1 MPELSDNGEVL
12 RFLAASVESVRLKV
26 DRIDERTEA
35 IEGRVANIEGRVVT
49 IEGRMATIEGRVA
62 TIESRMATKDDITM
76 VRGDIERLDLRLDAI
91 DRGLT
96 IRLDTTDLSISRL
109 RSAVYLLAKD
119 QPEILK
125 LLGQA

>member
-1 MPELSDNGEVL
+1 MPESSDNGEIL

-26 DRIDERTEA
+26 DRIDERTTA
-35 IEGRVANIEGRVVT
+35 TEGRVV
-49 IEGRMATIEGRVA
+49 

-76 VRGDIERLDLRLDAI
+76 VRGDIERLDLRLDGI
-91 DRGLT
+91 DRSLT
-96 IRLDTTDLSISRL
+96 IRLDTMDLSISRL

>member
-1 MPELSDNGEVL
+1 MPELSDNGEIL

-26 DRIDERTEA
+26 DRIDERTTV
-35 IEGRVANIEGRVVT
+35 IEGRVAT
-49 IEGRMATIEGRVA
+49 IESRTA
-62 TIESRMATKDDITM
+62 TIESRMATKDDVTM
-76 VRGDIERLDLRLDAI
+76 VRGDIERLDLRLDGI
-91 DRGLT
+91 DRSLT
-96 IRLDTTDLSISRL
+96 IRLDTMDLSISRL